1 MKTLFLDC
9 GMGAAGDMLTAAL
22 LELLPDPDRF
32 MNEVNALGIPGVRTS
47 AVKAEKCGITGTN
60 VHVLVNGVEEGDD
73 DHDHTDQG
81 HEHHHHGMHEIQDI
95 VDALPLSATVKNNVM
110 SVYRLIADAESEVH
124 GMPVSEI
131 HFHEVGAMDAITDI
145 VSVCMLMERL
155 APDQVIVS
163 PVNVGSGHVHC
174 AHGILPVPA
183 PATVLLLR
191 GIPMYSGSVDGE
203 LCTPTGAALLKFFAT
218 SYGDMPVM
226 EVSSVRYGMG
236 NKDFEAANCV
246 RSLIGET
253 QDVEKTDK
261 IIELCCNVDDM
272 TAEEIGFASE
282 QLLTGGALDVF
293 TIPIVMKKSRPGTL
307 ICVLCDDVDRQNM
320 ISAMFRYTS
329 TLGIRENK
337 CGRYVLDRSVIKVQT
352 AFGDI
357 RRKDASGY
365 GVKRSKY
372 EYDDLAGIA
381 RKQGLSISEIKEHL
395 DHPQTR

>member
-73 DHDHTDQG
+73 DHDHTDHG

-95 VDALPLSATVKNNVM
+95 VDALPLSATVKSNVM

-145 VSVCMLMERL
+145 VSVCMLMEGL

-183 PATVLLLR
+183 PATALLLR

-226 EVSSVRYGMG
+226 EVSSVGYGMG

-253 QDVEKTDK
+253 QDVEKTYK

>member
-73 DHDHTDQG
+73 DHDHTDHG

-226 EVSSVRYGMG
+226 EVSSVGYGMG

>member
-73 DHDHTDQG
+73 DHDHTDHG

-191 GIPMYSGSVDGE
+191 GIPMYRGSVDGE

-226 EVSSVRYGMG
+226 EVSSVGYGMG

>member
-73 DHDHTDQG
+73 DHDHTDHG

-226 EVSSVRYGMG
+226 EVSSVGYGMG

-395 DHPQTR
+395 DHPHTH

>member
-73 DHDHTDQG
+73 DHDHTDHG

-95 VDALPLSATVKNNVM
+95 VDALPLSATVKSNVM

-183 PATVLLLR
+183 PATALLLR

-226 EVSSVRYGMG
+226 EVSSVGYGMG

-372 EYDDLAGIA
+372 EYNDLAGIA

-395 DHPQTR
+395 DHPHTH

>member
-73 DHDHTDQG
+73 DHDHTDHG

-183 PATVLLLR
+183 PATALLLR

-226 EVSSVRYGMG
+226 EVSSVGYGMG

-395 DHPQTR
+395 DHPHTH

>member
-73 DHDHTDQG
+73 DHDHTDHG

-95 VDALPLSATVKNNVM
+95 VDALPLSATVKSNVM

-145 VSVCMLMERL
+145 VSVCMLMEGL

-183 PATVLLLR
+183 PATALLLR

-226 EVSSVRYGMG
+226 EVSSVGYGMG

-395 DHPQTR
+395 DHPHTH

>member
-73 DHDHTDQG
+73 DHDHTDHG

-174 AHGILPVPA
+174 AHGMLPVPA

-226 EVSSVRYGMG
+226 EVSSVGYGMG

>member
-73 DHDHTDQG
+73 DHDHTDHG

-183 PATVLLLR
+183 PATALLLR

-226 EVSSVRYGMG
+226 EVSSVGYGMG

>member
-73 DHDHTDQG
+73 DHDHTDHG

-226 EVSSVRYGMG
+226 EVSSVGYGMG

-253 QDVEKTDK
+253 QDVEKTYK

-395 DHPQTR
+395 DHPHTH

>member
-226 EVSSVRYGMG
+226 EVSSVGYGMG

-395 DHPQTR
+395 DHPHTH

>member
-47 AVKAEKCGITGTN
+47 AVRTEKCGITGTN
-60 VHVLVNGVEEGDD
+60 IHVLVNGVEEGDD
-73 DHDHTDQG
+73 DHDHTDHG

-95 VDALPLSATVKNNVM
+95 VDALPLSATVKSNVM

-226 EVSSVRYGMG
+226 EVSSVGYGMG

-395 DHPQTR
+395 DHPHTH

>member
-47 AVKAEKCGITGTN
+47 AVRTEKCGITGTN
-60 VHVLVNGVEEGDD
+60 IHVLVNGVEEGHD
-73 DHDHTDQG
+73 DHDHTDHG
-81 HEHHHHGMHEIQDI
+81 HAHHHHGMHEIQDI
-95 VDALPLSATVKNNVM
+95 VDGLSLSATVKSNVM

-155 APDQVIVS
+155 EPDQVIVS

-183 PATVLLLR
+183 PATALLLR
-191 GIPMYSGSVDGE
+191 GIPMYSGSIDGE

-226 EVSSVRYGMG
+226 EVSSVGYGMG

-261 IIELCCNVDDM
+261 IIELCCNIDDM
-272 TAEEIGFASE
+272 TAEETGFASE
-282 QLLTGGALDVF
+282 QLLAEGALDVF

-307 ICVLCDDVDRQNM
+307 ICVLCDDADRQNM
-320 ISAMFRYTS
+320 ISTMFRYTS

-337 CGRYVLDRSVIKVQT
+337 CGRYVLDRTVSKVQT
-352 AFGDI
+352 AYGDI

-372 EYDDLAGIA
+372 EYDDLARIA
-381 RKQGLSISEIKEHL
+381 REQDLTISEIKEHL
-395 DHPQTR
+395 EHPQTH

>member
-73 DHDHTDQG
+73 DHDHTDHG

-226 EVSSVRYGMG
+226 EVSSVGYGMG

-307 ICVLCDDVDRQNM
+307 ICVLCDNVDRQNM

>member
-1 MKTLFLDC
+1 
-9 GMGAAGDMLTAAL
+9 
-22 LELLPDPDRF
+22 
-32 MNEVNALGIPGVRTS
+32 
-47 AVKAEKCGITGTN
+47 
-60 VHVLVNGVEEGDD
+60 
-73 DHDHTDQG
+73 
-81 HEHHHHGMHEIQDI
+81 
-95 VDALPLSATVKNNVM
+95 
-110 SVYRLIADAESEVH
+110 
-124 GMPVSEI
+124 
-131 HFHEVGAMDAITDI
+131 
-145 VSVCMLMERL
+145 
-155 APDQVIVS
+155 
-163 PVNVGSGHVHC
+163 
-174 AHGILPVPA
+174 
-183 PATVLLLR
+183 
-191 GIPMYSGSVDGE
+191 MYSGSVDGE

-226 EVSSVRYGMG
+226 EVSSVGYGMG

-395 DHPQTR
+395 DHPHTH

>member
-226 EVSSVRYGMG
+226 EVSSVGYGMG